1 MRYYDGSYPKVFC
14 LSPLSMISQFV
25 LEKEVRMSKKW
36 DINLVRNI
44 GISAHID
51 SGKTTLSERILFYG
65 GKIHAIHEVKGKDGV
80 GATMDFMDLE
90 REKGITI
97 QSACTQVSWKDIT
110 INLIDTPGHVDF
122 TIEVE
127 RSLRVLDGAI
137 LVLCGVAGVQ
147 SQSITVDRQMKRYG
161 VPRLAFVNKLDRQGA
176 NPFRVK
182 DALVDKLKLNAVM
195 FQIPIG
201 LEDQHKG
208 AVDLVQMKA
217 YVNEGDSG
225 ERVVEQPIPEELK
238 AQAAEYRQLMIEKLA
253 DVDETIADK
262 FLMGETPTEA
272 EIKAATRKAVIGLKL
287 VPVFCGSAFKNKG
300 VQLLLDAVSAYLP
313 TPAEK
318 QEHALDLDKG
328 EEKFPLYPDD
338 KKPLVALAFKLQDT
352 PFGQLTFMRVYQ
364 GALKK
369 GEFIYN
375 TSSKKSVK
383 IPRVVRMNAEK
394 MEDLDGAPSGDIVAM
409 FGIDCASGDTFVH
422 EGSNFAMQSMHVPN
436 AVISLAIAPKDK
448 TAANNFSKALQK
460 FRKEDPTFRVSRD
473 EESNETIIAG
483 MGELHLEIYIERMKR
498 EFACECIVGAPQVA
512 YRETIGQMAA
522 YDYQHKKQ
530 TGGSGQ
536 YAKVVGNISPL
547 PADAP
552 ETFKFV
558 NSVVG
563 GRIPREFIPA
573 VEEGFEEQ
581 CRKGPLIGFPI
592 VGVQCELID
601 GAYHDVDSS
610 YMAFKIA
617 AMAAMRE
624 VYPKAKP
631 TVLEPIMKLETT
643 VPEEYQGPA
652 TGQVNQR
659 RGIIVN
665 TTSFEGSAVI
675 EAHVPLSEMFGYSTD
690 LRSATKGKG
699 EFSME
704 FSHYSPCPRNIQDEL
719 VKKYA
724 EKRAAEQ
731 K

>member
-1 MRYYDGSYPKVFC
+1 MAG
-14 LSPLSMISQFV
+14 
-25 LEKEVRMSKKW
+25 KW
-36 DINLVRNI
+36 DINRVRNI

-97 QSACTQVSWKDIT
+97 QSACTQVSWKDYT

-176 NPFRVK
+176 NPFRVAE
-182 DALVDKLKLNAVM
+182 ALVDKLKLNAVM
-195 FQIPIG
+195 YQVPIG
-201 LEDQHKG
+201 LEEHHKG
-208 AVDLVQMKA
+208 VVDLIRMKSFI
-217 YVNEGDSG
+217 NEGASG
-225 ERVVEQPIPEELK
+225 ENVVEGPIPPELK
-238 AQAAEYRQLMIEKLA
+238 AQAEEYRQKMIEKLA
-253 DVDETIADK
+253 DVDETIGDK
-262 FLMGETPTEA
+262 FLMGEMPTED
-272 EIKAATRKAVIGLKL
+272 EIVKATRKAVIGLKL
-287 VPVFCGSAFKNKG
+287 VPVLCGSAFKNKG
-300 VQLLLDAVSAYLP
+300 VQILLDAVNAYLP

-318 QEHALDLDKG
+318 KEFALDLDHDEAKIDL
-328 EEKFPLYPDD
+328 EPDS

-364 GALKK
+364 GKLGK
-369 GEFIYN
+369 GEFIVN
-375 TSSKKSVK
+375 TTNQKSVK
-383 IPRVVRMNAEK
+383 IPRVVRMHADK
-394 MEDLDGAPSGDIVAM
+394 MEDVETSEAGDIVAM

-422 EGSNFAMQSMHVPN
+422 EGTNVAMQSMHVPD

-448 TAANNFSKALQK
+448 AGANNFTKALQK
-460 FRKEDPTFRVSRD
+460 FRKEDPTFRVHRD
-473 EESNETIIAG
+473 EESNETIISG
-483 MGELHLEIYIERMKR
+483 MGELHLEIYVERMKR
-498 EFACECIVGAPQVA
+498 EFACEVVVGQPQVA
-512 YRETIGQMAA
+512 YREAIANEAA

-536 YAKVVGNISPL
+536 YAKVIGKIEPMPL
-547 PADAP
+547 DA
-552 ETFKFV
+552 EKTFEFV
-558 NSVVG
+558 DAVTG
-563 GRIPREFIPA
+563 GRIPKEFIPA

-592 VGVQCELID
+592 VGIKVTLTD

-610 YMAFKIA
+610 YMAFKIC

-659 RGIIVN
+659 RGVIQN
-665 TTSFEGSAVI
+665 TSSIEGNAVI

-699 EFSME
+699 EFTME
-704 FSHYSPCPRNIQDEL
+704 FSHYSPAPRNIQDEL
-719 VKKYA
+719 VKKYQ

>member
-1 MRYYDGSYPKVFC
+1 
-14 LSPLSMISQFV
+14 
-25 LEKEVRMSKKW
+25 MSKKW

-97 QSACTQVSWKDIT
+97 QSACTQVSWKEFT

-217 YVNEGDSG
+217 FVNQGDSG
-225 ERVVEQPIPEELK
+225 ENVVEVPIPDDLK
-238 AQAAEYRQLMIEKLA
+238 AQAEEYRQILIEKLA
-253 DVDETIADK
+253 DIDESIADK
-262 FLMGETPTEA
+262 FLMGEVPTLE
-272 EIKAATRKAVIGLKL
+272 EIRAATRKAVISLKL

-300 VQLLLDAVSAYLP
+300 VQLLLDAVAAYLP

-318 QEHALDLDKG
+318 QEHALDLDKN
-328 EEKFPLYPDD
+328 EEKFALYPDD
-338 KKPLVALAFKLQDT
+338 KKPLCALAFKLQDT

-364 GALKK
+364 GQLKK
-369 GEFIYN
+369 GDFIYN
-375 TSSKKSVK
+375 TSIKKSVK
-383 IPRVVRMNAEK
+383 IPRVVRMHAEK
-394 MEDLDGAPSGDIVAM
+394 MEDLEGASSGDIVAM

-422 EGSNFAMQSMHVPN
+422 EGNNFAMQSMHVPN
-436 AVISLAIAPKDK
+436 AVISLAISPKDK

-473 EESNETIIAG
+473 EESNETIIEG

-498 EFACECIVGAPQVA
+498 EFACEVIVGNPQVA

-581 CRKGPLIGFPI
+581 CKKGPLIGFPI
-592 VGVQCELID
+592 VGVQCELTD

-719 VKKYA
+719 VKKFQ
-724 EKRAAEQ
+724 EKKAAEQ

>member
-1 MRYYDGSYPKVFC
+1 
-14 LSPLSMISQFV
+14 
-25 LEKEVRMSKKW
+25 MSKKW

-80 GATMDFMDLE
+80 GATMDSMDLE

-97 QSACTQVSWKDIT
+97 QSAATQVGWKDYT

-147 SQSITVDRQMKRYG
+147 SQSITVDRQMKRYS
-161 VPRLAFVNKLDRQGA
+161 VPRLAFINKLDRQGA

-182 DALVDKLKLNAVM
+182 DALVEKLRLNAVM
-195 FQIPIG
+195 YQIPIG
-201 LEDQHKG
+201 LEDGHKG
-208 AVDLVQMKA
+208 AVDLIEMKA
-217 YVNEGDSG
+217 FVFEGANG
-225 ERVVEQPIPEELK
+225 EKIIESAIPADMQ
-238 AQAAEYRQLMIEKLA
+238 AQAEEYRQIMIEKLA
-253 DVDETIADK
+253 DIDEAIADK
-262 FLMGETPTEA
+262 FLMGETPTND
-272 EIKAATRKAVIGLKL
+272 EIRKATRAGVIALKL
-287 VPVFCGSAFKNKG
+287 CPVFCGSAFKNKG
-300 VQLLLDAVSAYLP
+300 VQLLLDAVTAYLP
-313 TPAEK
+313 TPEEK
-318 QEHALDLDKG
+318 REFALDLSNNEQKIDL
-328 EEKFPLYPDD
+328 FPQND
-338 KKPLVALAFKLQDT
+338 KPLCALAFKLQET
-352 PFGQLTFMRVYQ
+352 QFGQLTYMRVYQ
-364 GALKK
+364 GKLAK
-369 GEFIYN
+369 GDFIVN
-375 TSSKKSVK
+375 TTNKRSVK
-383 IPRVVRMNAEK
+383 VPRLVRMHSDK
-394 MEDLDGAPSGDIVAM
+394 MEDIDVSYSGDIVAV

-422 EGSNFAMQSMHVPN
+422 EGYDVAMQSMHVPD
-436 AVISLAIAPKDK
+436 AVISLAVAPKDK
-448 TAANNFSKALQK
+448 AGANNFSKALQK
-460 FRKEDPTFRVSRD
+460 FRKEDPTFRVHRD
-473 EESNETIIAG
+473 EESAETIISG

-498 EFACECIVGAPQVA
+498 EFNCEVVVGQPQVA
-512 YRETIGQMAA
+512 YRETIGAA
-522 YDYQHKKQ
+522 ADYDYQHKKQ

-536 YAKVVGNISPL
+536 YAKVVGKIEPL
-547 PADAP
+547 PADAT
-552 ETFKFV
+552 EVFMFE

-573 VEEGFEEQ
+573 VEEGFREQ
-581 CRKGPLIGFPI
+581 CAKGPLIGFPI
-592 VGVQCELID
+592 VGVKVELID

-610 YMAFKIA
+610 YMAFKIC

-624 VYPKAKP
+624 VYPKARP

-652 TGQVNQR
+652 TGQINQR
-659 RGIIVN
+659 RGIIQN
-665 TTSFEGSAVI
+665 TSSIEGNAVI

-704 FSHYSPCPRNIQDEL
+704 FSHYSPAPRNIQDEL
-719 VKKYA
+719 AKKYQ
-724 EKRAAEQ
+724 EKRAAEH